1 MLRLT
6 HPRRSG
12 LCLSIVAAV
21 VLAVG
26 VASVVQAQPCGVP
39 VPIAIDNNGFEE
51 PAVPPNTGVSVTTLP
66 GWTVSGSVTQS
77 GPNSSFVSGSQ
88 SVTLGGPTVEGP
100 VAGAVTQMLDGT
112 VLAGS
117 TVTFQIISVGSGEIT
132 FGDQTQTITGSV
144 FGQTTHTV
152 SFTVPADAP
161 ASLPLILIDDDGWV
175 IDEISGSYVIPCT
188 GLVIPPGCADAVA
201 GIGPFAGAEVVFVAD
216 GGNGG
221 SGSQVLIGIAGP
233 DRIDG
238 GSGND
243 LICGGGGNDTIAGGS
258 GHDVLYGDD
267 GNDSIAGG
275 AGNDRLD
282 GGAGSDACQPGSGV
296 NQVVNCE
303 T

>member
-1 MLRLT
+1 MRLT

-26 VASVVQAQPCGVP
+26 VTASVARAQPCGVP
-39 VPIAIDNNGFEE
+39 VPIAISNNGFET
-51 PAVPPNTGVSVTTLP
+51 PAVPPNTGVPVTTLP
-66 GWTVSGSVTQS
+66 GWTVSGAVVHW
-77 GPNSSFVSGSQ
+77 GPDATFVSGSQ
-88 SVTLGGPTVEGP
+88 YVQLGRAGGP
-100 VAGAVTQMLDGT
+100 GAVTQMLDGT

-117 TVTFQIISVGSGEIT
+117 TVTFQIISLRSGEIT
-132 FGDQTQTITGSV
+132 LGDQTQTITGPGT
-144 FGQTTHTV
+144 GQTTHTV

-161 ASLPLILIDDDGWV
+161 ASLPLVLRSGEGWL
-175 IDEISGSYVIPCT
+175 IDEISGSYVVPCT
-188 GLVIPPGCADAVA
+188 GPVIPPGCADAVA
-201 GIGPFAGAEVVFVAD
+201 GIGPFAGAEVVFLAD

-221 SGSQVLIGIAGP
+221 PGSQVLIGTAGP

-238 GSGND
+238 GSGDD

-267 GNDSIAGG
+267 GDDSISGG

-282 GGAGSDACQPGSGV
+282 GGGGSDRCQPGSGV